1 MKKTFSHDS
10 RSGYRRIASASVA
23 SAALLAA
30 CVAGSSFASAQEVMI
45 LTPPAARYENAPAP
59 RAGYVWQ
66 QGYWGWQHGRYVW
79 VQGQWNR
86 PVSGALIPPPPVPV
100 SNVMRLST
108 DALFPF
114 DRGDVSDILPGG
126 RAQIRQIAEKLRT
139 MRVGRMEVRGYTDRL
154 GSSTY
159 NLGLSQRRADAVK
172 ALLVQQGVP
181 SERIDARGLG
191 EQDATTQCS
200 DRQPHDSLVACLQP
214 DRRVDIVT
222 FARTEGA
229 MDRTGYDMRGP
240 QPRNGW

>member
-1 MKKTFSHDS
+1 M
-10 RSGYRRIASASVA
+10 V
-23 SAALLAA
+23 
-30 CVAGSSFASAQEVMI
+30 
-45 LTPPAARYENAPAP
+45 LTPPAPHYENVPPP
-59 RAGYVWQ
+59 RAGYAWQ

-86 PVSGALIPPPPVPV
+86 PVRGAPLAPPPVPV

-126 RAQIRQIAEKLRT
+126 RAQIRKIADRLRD
-139 MRVGRMEVRGYTDRL
+139 MRIGHMEVRGYTDRL

-181 SERIDARGLG
+181 PDRINARGLG
-191 EQDATTQCS
+191 QQDSMTQCS
-200 DRQPHDSLVACLQP
+200 DRQAHDSLVTCLQA
-214 DRRVDIVT
+214 DRRVEIVT

-229 MDRTGYDMRGP
+229 MDRTAYDLRGQ